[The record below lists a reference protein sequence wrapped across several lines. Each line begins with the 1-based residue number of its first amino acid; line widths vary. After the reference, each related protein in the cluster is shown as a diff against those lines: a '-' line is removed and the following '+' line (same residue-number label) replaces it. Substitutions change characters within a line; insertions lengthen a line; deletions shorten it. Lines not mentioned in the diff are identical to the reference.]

1 MMRSNPSKFA
11 TREESHQRSGSKFRD
26 KQKAEPKTIKSA
38 TKKIIKKRIKSE
50 GMLDGITLD
59 YNSPLPT
66 DGDLDYMESLIND
79 IIHNN
84 CSYLRMDNDTDNQK
98 LDYIERIIY
107 EALLELN
114 NPQGYSVWK

>member
-1 MMRSNPSKFA
+1 MRSNPSKFA
-11 TREESHQRSGSKFRD
+11 TREESHQRGGSKFRD

-50 GMLDGITLD
+50 GMLEGITLD

-114 NPQGYSVWK
+114 NPQGYSV

>member
-1 MMRSNPSKFA
+1 MMRNNPSKFA
-11 TREESHQRSGSKFRD
+11 TREETHQRSGSKFKS
-26 KQKAEPKTIKSA
+26 KQNAEPKTIKSA

-79 IIHNN
+79 IIRNN
-84 CSYLRMDNDTDNQK
+84 CSYLRMDNTTDNQK

-114 NPQGYSVWK
+114 NPQGYNV

>member
-1 MMRSNPSKFA
+1 MRINNPSKFA
-11 TREESHQRSGSKFRD
+11 TRGETHQKGGSKFKN
-26 KQKAEPKTIKSA
+26 KQKAEPKTIISA
-38 TKKIIKKRIKSE
+38 TKKVIKKRIKSE

-79 IIHNN
+79 IISNN
-84 CSYLRMDNDTDNQK
+84 CSYLRMDNNTDNQK

-114 NPQGYSVWK
+114 NPQGYNV